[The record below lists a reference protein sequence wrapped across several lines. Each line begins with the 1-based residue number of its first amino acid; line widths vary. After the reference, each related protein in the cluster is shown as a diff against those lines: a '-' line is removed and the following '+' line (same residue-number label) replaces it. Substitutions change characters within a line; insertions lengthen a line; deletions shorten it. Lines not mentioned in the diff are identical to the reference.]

1 MTGPIAISSGLLRAE
16 IDPQGAQLFSLRD
29 ANGRDLQWNGDPAVW
44 KGRAPILFPIV
55 GALAGNRYR
64 LDGAEYA
71 LTRHGFARDRLFSVI
86 EADPESALLRLEW
99 DQESLKVYP
108 FRFQLDLLFTVTDA
122 TLKITATVRNLEED
136 KSLPASFGFHPAFA
150 WPLPYG
156 EPREAHRLQFER
168 DEPAP
173 VRRLDANGLLLPE
186 KFEAPIKG
194 SKLPLRD
201 ELFAADAIIFDA
213 LSSRRLR
220 YGPERGPQL
229 DIEFSGMP
237 ELGIWTKP
245 GAGFLCIEPW
255 HGFAD
260 PQGFCGDFR
269 AKPGMALLAPGTE
282 KTFTMSISLI
292 AGE

>member
-1 MTGPIAISSGLLRAE
+1 MTGLIAISSGLLRAE

-29 ANGRDLQWNGDPAVW
+29 ADGRDLQWSGDPAVW

-64 LDGAEYA
+64 LDGEEYA
-71 LTRHGFARDRLFSVI
+71 LSRHGFARDRLFSVVD
-86 EADPESALLRLEW
+86 ATQASALFRLAW
-99 DQESLKVYP
+99 DQESFKVYP
-108 FRFQLDLLFTVTDA
+108 FRFQLDLLFTLTDA
-122 TLKITATVRNLEED
+122 TLKITATVRNLEDD
-136 KSLPASFGFHPAFA
+136 KNLPASFGFHPAFA

-156 EPREAHRLQFER
+156 EPREAHLLQFER

-186 KFEAPIKG
+186 KFETPVKNG
-194 SKLPLRD
+194 KLALRD
-201 ELFAADAIIFDA
+201 ALFETDAIIFDA

-220 YGPERGPQL
+220 YGPERGPHL

-245 GAGFLCIEPW
+245 GAGFICIEPW

-260 PQGFCGDFR
+260 PQGFSGDFR
-269 AKPGMALLAPGTE
+269 AKPGMALLAPETE
-282 KTFTMSISLI
+282 KTFAMSIALT
-292 AGE
+292 A

>member
-29 ANGRDLQWNGDPAVW
+29 ADGRDLQWSGDPAVW

-64 LDGAEYA
+64 LDGKEYA
-71 LTRHGFARDRLFSVI
+71 LSRHGFARDRLFSVV
-86 EADPESALLRLEW
+86 ETTLASALFRLDW
-99 DQESLKVYP
+99 DQESLKIYP
-108 FRFQLDLLFTVTDA
+108 FRFQLDLLFAVTDA
-122 TLKITATVRNLEED
+122 TLKITATVRNLEDD

-150 WPLPYG
+150 WPLTYD
-156 EPREAHRLQFER
+156 EPREAHLLQFER

-186 KFEAPIKG
+186 KFATPVKNG
-194 SKLPLRD
+194 KLALRD
-201 ELFAADAIIFDA
+201 ELFVADAIIFDA

-220 YGPERGPQL
+220 YGAERGPYL

-245 GAGFLCIEPW
+245 GAGFICIEPW

-260 PQGFCGDFR
+260 PQGFSGDFR
-269 AKPGMALLAPGTE
+269 AKPGMALLPPGTE
-282 KTFTMSISLI
+282 KTFAMSISLT
-292 AGE
+292 A